1 MLKEDLDLFSKSGIK
16 IPNYLIIKPNE
27 EFKLFN
33 AKKYVVKALGE
44 KLLHKSDMG
53 AVKVNVERE
62 DVEVE
67 MRKLRNR
74 LGKNVEAFLI
84 QEMAE
89 KGTEIII
96 GAKKDAQFGD
106 VVLFGLGGIH
116 VELYK
121 DVSLRLCP
129 VTLDDAYE
137 MIDETKASVILNGFR
152 GSPQIDRRMV
162 AQLIMKVCQIM
173 QKNPDIKEIDLNP
186 VILYPK
192 NYSAVDIRVIR

>member
-1 MLKEDLDLFSKSGIK
+1 MISDIELFSKEGIK
-16 IPNYLIIKPNE
+16 VPNYLVVKPNE
-27 EFKLFN
+27 QFKLFSAN
-33 AKKYVVKALGE
+33 KYVVKAMG
-44 KLLHKSDMG
+44 KNLLHKSDMG
-53 AVKVNVERE
+53 AVKVNVDKE
-62 DVEVE
+62 DVEIE

-74 LGKNVEAFLI
+74 LGKNVESFLV
-84 QEMAE
+84 QEMAG

-96 GAKKDAQFGD
+96 GAKRDAQFGD

-137 MIDETKASVILNGFR
+137 MINETKASVILNGFR
-152 GSPQIDRRMV
+152 GSPQIDRKMV
-162 AQLIMKVCQIM
+162 AQLIVKVCQIM
-173 QKNPDIKEIDLNP
+173 HKNSDIKEIDLNP

-192 NYSAVDIRVIR
+192 SYSAVDIRVIR

>member
-1 MLKEDLDLFSKSGIK
+1 MISDIELFSKEGIK
-16 IPNYLIIKPNE
+16 VPNYLVVKPNE
-27 EFKLFN
+27 SFKLFN
-33 AKKYVVKALGE
+33 AKKYVVKAMGK

-53 AVKVNVERE
+53 AVKVNVEKE
-62 DVEVE
+62 DVEIE

-74 LGKNVEAFLI
+74 LGKNVESFLI

-137 MIDETKASVILNGFR
+137 MINETKASVMLNGFR

-162 AQLIMKVCQIM
+162 ANLIMKVCQIM
-173 QKNPDIKEIDLNP
+173 HKYPDIKEIDLNP

-192 NYSAVDIRVIR
+192 GYSAVDIRVIR

>member
-1 MLKEDLDLFSKSGIK
+1 MLKSDLELFSKSGIK
-16 IPNYLIIKPNE
+16 VPNYLVVKPNE

-33 AKKYVVKALGE
+33 AKRYVVKALGK
-44 KLLHKSDMG
+44 KLLHKSEMG
-53 AVKVNVERE
+53 AVKINVEKE
-62 DVEVE
+62 DVPVE

-74 LGKNVEAFLI
+74 LGKNVESFLI

-89 KGTEIII
+89 KGTEVII
-96 GAKKDAQFGD
+96 GAKRDEQFGD

-129 VTLDDAYE
+129 VNLSDAYE
-137 MIDETKASVILNGFR
+137 MIDETKASIIMKGFR
-152 GSPQIDRRMV
+152 GSSQIDRKMV

-173 QKNPDIKEIDLNP
+173 QKNSDIKEIDLNP
-186 VILYPK
+186 VILFSR
-192 NYSAVDIRVIR
+192 NYSAVDVRVIR

>member
-1 MLKEDLDLFSKSGIK
+1 MISDIELFSKEGIK
-16 IPNYLIIKPNE
+16 VPNYLVVKPNE
-27 EFKLFN
+27 QFNLFN
-33 AKKYVVKALGE
+33 AKKYVVKAMG
-44 KLLHKSDMG
+44 KNLLHKSDMG
-53 AVKVNVERE
+53 AVKVNVEKE
-62 DVEVE
+62 DVEIE

-74 LGKNVEAFLI
+74 LGKNVESFLI

-96 GAKKDAQFGD
+96 GAKRDAQFGD

-129 VTLDDAYE
+129 VSLDDAFE
-137 MIDETKASVILNGFR
+137 MINETKASVMLNGFR
-152 GSPQIDRRMV
+152 GSPQIDKRMV
-162 AQLIMKVCQIM
+162 ANLIMKVCQIM
-173 QKNPDIKEIDLNP
+173 HKNPDIKEIDLNP

-192 NYSAVDIRVIR
+192 SYSAVDIRVIR